1 MTDEMLNAM
10 EKAYKMG
17 CDEAREICNNYKI
30 RIEKLEASLREIVEL
45 TEVTG
50 KGSYLLGFTP
60 ADIAREALKGKGC

>member
-30 RIEKLEASLREIVEL
+30 RIEKLEAALRMVVDWDNTLEFEDSPAWGDVM
-45 TEVTG
+45 EVVQ
-50 KGSYLLGFTP
+50 K
-60 ADIAREALKGKGC
+60 ALEQTK

>member
-30 RIEKLEASLREIVEL
+30 RIEKLEAALREIVDTARL
-45 TEVTG
+45 VG
-50 KGSYLLGFTP
+50 DYYHVK
-60 ADIAREALKGKGC
+60 IARKALEGKDSLV